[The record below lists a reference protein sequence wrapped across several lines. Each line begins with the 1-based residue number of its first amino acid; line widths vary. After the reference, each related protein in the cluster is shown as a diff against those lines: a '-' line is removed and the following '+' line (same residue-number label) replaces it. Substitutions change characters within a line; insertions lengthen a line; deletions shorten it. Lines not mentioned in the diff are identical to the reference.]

1 MKYFGM
7 SADSGTS
14 HFLDLTIGD
23 SLQGY
28 AIVLYR
34 KGIIDGNYLS
44 PDKIV
49 TKAEAIDLIVKI

>member
-1 MKYFGM
+1 MKYFDIDP
-7 SADSGTS
+7 ASGTS

-44 PDKIV
+44 PDKII
-49 TKAEAIDLIVKI
+49 TKAAAIDFIVKI